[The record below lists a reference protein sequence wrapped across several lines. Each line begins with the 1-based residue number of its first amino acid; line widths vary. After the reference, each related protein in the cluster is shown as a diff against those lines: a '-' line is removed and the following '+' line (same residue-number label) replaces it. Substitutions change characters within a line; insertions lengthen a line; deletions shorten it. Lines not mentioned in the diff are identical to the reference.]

1 MFPQV
6 KQLRQADGGELRGK
20 GGRRAKLNVSG
31 HVGRSGIRK
40 GEKEER
46 GKGRQPREMSP
57 SREKVLRPQFNLP
70 GALKK
75 EVERR
80 AVARQG
86 WRESEERLDER
97 KERDRSG
104 GTHEIG
110 AYTTFSLN
118 LPAIS
123 DGHISP
129 ITTSALLYLFKK
141 KRTTFFAIAH
151 GAIIQSVRGE
161 SADTKRGQY
170 GLHRRPPSVEV
181 LSA

>member
-80 AVARQG
+80 AVARQDG
-86 WRESEERLDER
+86 ERAKNDWTSE
-97 KERDRSG
+97 KS
-104 GTHEIG
+104 EIG
-110 AYTTFSLN
+110 QE
-118 LPAIS
+118 
-123 DGHISP
+123 G
-129 ITTSALLYLFKK
+129 
-141 KRTTFFAIAH
+141 RT
-151 GAIIQSVRGE
+151 
-161 SADTKRGQY
+161 K
-170 GLHRRPPSVEV
+170 
-181 LSA
+181 